1 MDIYALI
8 AENFEVTKKDGW
20 SSFRHP
26 LAQAAFGSS
35 RIGKIMPSGVVL
47 FTFGETIKG
56 KRLGLSA
63 RLVEVIEGAGLAV
76 MKVPSTAGQKR
87 DTTFYTGFDPSRA
100 TKEQVRN
107 LISQVLELL
116 HSTPAN

>member
-8 AENFEVTKKDGW
+8 AENFELTKQDGW

-35 RIGKIMPSGVVL
+35 RVGKIMPSGVVL

-56 KRLGLSA
+56 RRLGMSA
-63 RLVEVIEGAGLAV
+63 KLVEVIEGAGLAV
-76 MKVPSTAGQKR
+76 VKEPSTAGQRR
-87 DTTFYTGFDPSRA
+87 DTSFYTGFNLIRA
-100 TKEQVRN
+100 TNDQVQSV
-107 LISQVLELL
+107 IGQVLALL
-116 HSTPAN
+116 HSTPAT